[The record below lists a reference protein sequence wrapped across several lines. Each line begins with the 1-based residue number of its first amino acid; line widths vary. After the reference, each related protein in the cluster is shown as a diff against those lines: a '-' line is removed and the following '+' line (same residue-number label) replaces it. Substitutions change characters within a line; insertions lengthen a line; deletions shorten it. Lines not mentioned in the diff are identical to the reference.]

1 MAGHSLALK
10 VALKLVAAAADL
22 ELEVMVE
29 SAGSSLP
36 AMRARHG
43 PRHLKHLLQRLR
55 SHLKRFLAS
64 ADAMTERV
72 ELVPRPLN
80 HALQDLEG
88 APLLKNGRGR
98 LAQVILN
105 QTSALQA

>member
-1 MAGHSLALK
+1 MVGQSPALK
-10 VALKLVAAAADL
+10 VVLKLVAAAAGL
-22 ELEVMVE
+22 ELEVKEE
-29 SAGSSLP
+29 SADSSPLV
-36 AMRARHG
+36 MRAPQG

-72 ELVPRPLN
+72 EPIPLPLN

-88 APLLKNGRGR
+88 ALLLKNARGR
-98 LAQVILN
+98 LAPVILN
-105 QTSALQA
+105 STSALQV